1 MQETSP
7 APGYNLDETI
17 YEFTTDDRGYVNG
30 ELLYTIKLTNRP
42 NRLHVS
48 KVDATNSEEVPGAY
62 LVLTDENG
70 RVMDEWIVLALV
82 AALLVVVISIN
93 TRVNSTA
100 SNAQK
105 TIDSKLGEV
114 DAQLGAGIV

>member
-1 MQETSP
+1 MDTSCFPGQEISP
-7 APGYNLDETI
+7 APGYNKDETI

-30 ELLYTIKLTNRP
+30 ELLYTMKLTNRP

-70 RVMDEWIVLALV
+70 RVMDEWVSTETPPLV
-82 AALLVVVISIN
+82 TGL
-93 TRVNSTA
+93 
-100 SNAQK
+100 K
-105 TIDSKLGEV
+105 
-114 DAQLGAGIV
+114 AGVYHLNETQAPYGYEIAEDGI